1 MKTILKYPMAILF
14 FAFVLGMFFVDTFN
28 ADRYYSE
35 FENTV
40 LQQKP
45 TFSWQSFSDGTFGN
59 QYVKYINDQ
68 FVKRDDWITM
78 KATADMTLGRTES
91 YGVVYG
97 KDGYLMEKLQIVEEK
112 PSTAGTNVVPLTE
125 V

>member
-1 MKTILKYPMAILF
+1 MAILF

-45 TFSWQSFSDGTFGN
+45 SFSWQSFSDGTFGN

-78 KATADMTLGRTES
+78 K
-91 YGVVYG
+91 
-97 KDGYLMEKLQIVEEK
+97 QPPI
-112 PSTAGTNVVPLTE
+112 
-125 V
+125 

>member
-45 TFSWQSFSDGTFGN
+45 TFSWQSFSDGN
-59 QYVKYINDQ
+59 LRQSICKIH
-68 FVKRDDWITM
+68 
-78 KATADMTLGRTES
+78 
-91 YGVVYG
+91 
-97 KDGYLMEKLQIVEEK
+97 
-112 PSTAGTNVVPLTE
+112 
-125 V
+125 

>member
-68 FVKRDDWITM
+68 FQAR
-78 KATADMTLGRTES
+78 
-91 YGVVYG
+91 
-97 KDGYLMEKLQIVEEK
+97 
-112 PSTAGTNVVPLTE
+112 
-125 V
+125 

>member
-1 MKTILKYPMAILF
+1 MAILF

-45 TFSWQSFSDGTFGN
+45 DFQLAELFGRNLWQSICKIHQRSVC
-59 QYVKYINDQ
+59 Q
-68 FVKRDDWITM
+68 
-78 KATADMTLGRTES
+78 A
-91 YGVVYG
+91 
-97 KDGYLMEKLQIVEEK
+97 
-112 PSTAGTNVVPLTE
+112 
-125 V
+125 